1 MWNPP
6 RNQLRKVPYPHN
18 TKRVECAGMPQCCVV
33 IGGSVSEVGNNENV
47 HTPPDRSS
55 GEGQE
60 EKIYFKYSATLRI
73 FGTIPDLDEIT
84 QRLGVAP
91 SGAHRKGHRGWGE
104 NLPPY
109 KVDMWMYNAPVKKTE
124 PLHVHID
131 TLWNTFIDRKE
142 YLLHLKQD
150 LTVDVFLGY
159 QSNCDHAGVE
169 VPYQS
174 LEMFRELQIPFG
186 LSIIVA

>member
-1 MWNPP
+1 MS
-6 RNQLRKVPYPHN
+6 
-18 TKRVECAGMPQCCVV
+18 E
-33 IGGSVSEVGNNENV
+33 IGNKESA
-47 HTPPDRSS
+47 HTPPDSS
-55 GEGQE
+55 SRGGQE
-60 EKIYFKYSATLRI
+60 ERVYFKYSATLRI

-84 QRLGVAP
+84 QRLGVTP
-91 SGAHRKGHRGWGE
+91 SGADRKGHRGWGE
-104 NLPPY
+104 NLPPH

-131 TLWNTFIDRKE
+131 TLWNTFRDRKE

>member
-1 MWNPP
+1 MSEKSDN
-6 RNQLRKVPYPHN
+6 
-18 TKRVECAGMPQCCVV
+18 E
-33 IGGSVSEVGNNENV
+33 GGHS
-47 HTPPDRSS
+47 PPDSS
-55 GEGQE
+55 GNKGPEG
-60 EKIYFKYSATLRI
+60 KIYFKYSASLRI
-73 FGTIPDLDEIT
+73 FGTIPDFDEIT
-84 QRLGVAP
+84 QRLGVTP

-109 KVDMWMYNAPVKKTE
+109 EFDTWFYKAPVMKIE

-131 TLWNTFIDRKE
+131 TLWNTFKDRKE

-159 QSNCDHAGVE
+159 LSNCDHAGVE

-174 LEMFRELQIPFG
+174 LEMFRELQIPLG
-186 LSIIVA
+186 LSIIVI

>member
-1 MWNPP
+1 MS
-6 RNQLRKVPYPHN
+6 K
-18 TKRVECAGMPQCCVV
+18 T
-33 IGGSVSEVGNNENV
+33 GNNDSF
-47 HTPPDRSS
+47 HAPPDGSS

-84 QRLGVAP
+84 QRLGVSP
-91 SGAHRKGHRGWGE
+91 SGAYRKGQRGWGE

-109 KVDMWMYNAPVKKTE
+109 KFDMWMYSAPVKKTE

-131 TLWNTFIDRKE
+131 TLWNTFKDHKE
-142 YLLHLKQD
+142 YLLHLKQG

-169 VPYQS
+169 VPYPS
-174 LEMFRELQIPFG
+174 LEMFRELEIPFG